1 MEFREG
7 NWANLAYISTLGTS
21 KTAKEIADAWDVPKG
36 KLEKDSI
43 KREAERLQQVRFFE
57 ETGDE
62 FLARTDSQ
70 AFKTEIKEYFQHER
84 EKSISRS
91 EFEMFTRIMADTDI
105 RKKAFDIESVTQF
118 YYRDAEEAK
127 KNPLAVFEGLLYALD
142 YVLGNDRSDS
152 VEYDK
157 DVFVNNLE
165 RIEREQPE
173 LLQKI

>member
-7 NWANLAYISTLGTS
+7 HWANLVYVSTLGTS
-21 KTAKEIADAWDVPKG
+21 KTKDEIADAWNVSQEQ
-36 KLEKDSI
+36 LEKDSI
-43 KREAERLQQVRFFE
+43 KREARRLEQVRFFE
-57 ETGDE
+57 ETGDK
-62 FLARTDSQ
+62 FLAKTDSQ
-70 AFKTEIKEYFQHER
+70 AFKTEIKEYFEHER
-84 EKSISRS
+84 EKKLARS
-91 EFEMFTRIMADTDI
+91 EFELFTRIMQDTDI

-142 YVLGNDRSDS
+142 HVLGHDRSVS
-152 VEYDK
+152 MEYNK

-165 RIEREQPE
+165 RLERERPE